1 MSLLLPK
8 ILEHSHLV
16 QNDLKNLFYRNF
28 RMGRISLLRN
38 VARQQARR
46 PLVAFST
53 NFDQKQATFPLFGTL
68 GAAAVTCLLIHK
80 KEIARA
86 KEAEG
91 GEKSEEKPEKPKKF
105 KEKQMRSYENKIRM
119 HSQPDKI
126 FRYFA
131 TIASINDGE

>member
-1 MSLLLPK
+1 MCLLLPK

-16 QNDLKNLFYRNF
+16 QNDLKNLFCRNF

-46 PLVAFST
+46 PLVAFPT
-53 NFDQKQATFPLFGTL
+53 NFDQKQSKFPLFGTL
-68 GAAAVTCLLIHK
+68 GAAAVTCLFIHK
-80 KEIARA
+80 NEIAKA